1 MNKLVVMIFLLIM
14 CGDKLSAQFPSTMSY
29 QAVVRNSSNTLL
41 QNSNVG
47 IRVSILQ
54 GGPTGNVVYQEV
66 QTITTN
72 VNGLMTME
80 IGQGTPIVGL
90 FTTIPWSSGQ
100 CYLQTEIDTS
110 GGAAY
115 SITSTTQLLSVPY
128 AFHSKTSEDAARIK
142 TLIYTGF

>member
-1 MNKLVVMIFLLIM
+1 MKHGILIIAVLITQL
-14 CGDKLSAQFPSTMSY
+14 LSAQVPQSMSY

-54 GGPTGNVVYQEV
+54 GSANGTIVYQET
-66 QTITTN
+66 QTVGTN
-72 VNGLMTME
+72 INGLMTME

-90 FTTIPWSSGQ
+90 FNNIPWSSGQ
-100 CYLQTEIDTS
+100 CFLQTEIDPN
-110 GGAAY
+110 GATNY
-115 SITSTTQLLSVPY
+115 SITTTTQLLSVPY
-128 AFHSKTSEDAARIK
+128 AFYSKTSEDAARIK

>member
-1 MNKLVVMIFLLIM
+1 MKHVLLIIAVLITHI
-14 CGDKLSAQFPSTMSY
+14 LSAQVPQSMSY
-29 QAVVRNSSNTLL
+29 QAVIRNSGNALV

-66 QTITTN
+66 QTIMTN

-80 IGQGTPIVGL
+80 IGQGTPVVGL
-90 FTTIPWSSGQ
+90 FSTIPWSSGQ
-100 CYLQTEIDTS
+100 CYLQTEIDPA
-110 GGAAY
+110 GGTAY
-115 SITSTTQLLSVPY
+115 SMTVTTQLLSVPY
-128 AFHSKTSEDAARIK
+128 ALYAKTSEDAARIK

>member
-1 MNKLVVMIFLLIM
+1 MKHVLLIIAVLITHI
-14 CGDKLSAQFPSTMSY
+14 LSAQVPQSMSY
-29 QAVVRNSSNTLL
+29 QAVIRNSGNALV

-66 QTITTN
+66 QTIMTN